1 MTKSL
6 LPVVLALVAGC
17 VSVPTTRNGSNTDDR
32 PVDTPAERSQRMAAH
47 DAFRTLQRAWIE
59 GDAQKVLELMSVQQ
73 ISDWFLARTRD
84 KGDADWSVRLAKL
97 DAPRKVEFDAW
108 VRRNKSIQIPIG
120 NARSEILPESILR
133 AAWLRETWAHYFEPE
148 KASLQQNAKKMQVQ
162 DEDVYVEGT
171 GMSVLVRL
179 NNTPTLLYSMV
190 QEGES
195 WKFDYVVR
203 PAAKTR

>member
-1 MTKSL
+1 MKKL
-6 LPVVLALVAGC
+6 LPVVLALCAGC
-17 VSVPTTRNGSNTDDR
+17 VTVPTTRNGSNTDER
-32 PVDTPAERSQRMAAH
+32 PVDTPAERSQRIAAH
-47 DAFRTLQRAWIE
+47 DAFRTLQRAWID
-59 GDAQKVLELMSVQQ
+59 GDSQKVLELMSVQQ

-84 KGDADWSVRLAKL
+84 TGDPEWPTRLSKL

-108 VRRNKSIQIPIG
+108 VRRNKSVQIPIG
-120 NARSEILPESILR
+120 NARSEILPETILR
-133 AAWLRETWAHYFEPE
+133 APWLRETWTHYFEPE
-148 KASLQQNAKKMQVQ
+148 KAALRQNAQRMQVQ